1 VAGALTN
8 VLKHAHA
15 ERAQVRAFVRDETL
29 YLEVR
34 DDGVGGANPR
44 GPGVAGLSDRVTALE
59 GRLSLES
66 PAEGGT
72 VLAATLPLNSK

>member
-1 VAGALTN
+1 
-8 VLKHAHA
+8 
-15 ERAQVRAFVRDETL
+15 VRGFVKDQTL

-44 GPGVAGLSDRVTALE
+44 GPGVVGLSDRVTALD
-59 GRLSLES
+59 GRLSVES

-72 VLAATLPLNSK
+72 ILAATLPLHSK